1 MATRRAATRIPP
13 LPPPGSPL
21 EPQQPAE
28 SDAEAFDFLDDP
40 LDLPALNLYRESG
53 DLQALNDASLNDWS
67 WMVYRLRTPDE
78 MVRDRSKH
86 QRIFVTKLVGPLD
99 VMELQ
104 RAVGGGVFEIR
115 GFFNNRIQ
123 TCQRHELAGPIRTF
137 APAAPVTESNGVHMR
152 ASAPPDGTRMLRRM
166 IRRQNR
172 QLRQLG
178 ETVSALRAAPVP
190 APAPQSLD
198 VLQVFE
204 LADRIHARSN
214 PHPEANVLDQMV
226 SAFKSGME
234 VKREVDGEPARTLTD
249 TLVDKGIPAL
259 ERLLGTLLMTRRGA
273 PPRPPGPAAH
283 PPSSATVV
291 DNPATQDVAPA
302 ATPGVPPAEPPA
314 GGDDA
319 DAGGHRWATAI
330 EALARAVSEGQD
342 PRDFSITLEAILQP
356 QEIGILRLS
365 PADQVTA
372 MLRSRAGGHL
382 PVLNSEATAV
392 FVREVVT
399 ELNRPADEDDDDEG
413 DGSGL

>member
-13 LPPPGSPL
+13 LPPAGAPL
-21 EPQQPAE
+21 EQEPSE
-28 SDAEAFDFLDDP
+28 SDAGTFDFLDDP
-40 LDLPALNLYRESG
+40 VDLPALNLYRESG

-137 APAAPVTESNGVHMR
+137 APAPPVTESNGTHLR
-152 ASAPPDGTRMLRRM
+152 ESERPDGTRMLRRM
-166 IRRQNR
+166 IFRQNR
-172 QLRQLG
+172 QLRQLS
-178 ETVSALRAAPVP
+178 ETVSALRTAPAAPP
-190 APAPQSLD
+190 PQSLD

-214 PHPEANVLDQMV
+214 PHPEANVLEQMV

-234 VKREVDGEPARTLTD
+234 VKREVDGEPDHTLTD

-259 ERLLGTLLMTRRGA
+259 ERLLGTLLITRRGA
-273 PPRPPGPAAH
+273 PPRPPGAPAY
-283 PPSSATVV
+283 PTSSATVV
-291 DNPATQDVAPA
+291 DNPVTPDVAATTPA
-302 ATPGVPPAEPPA
+302 VPPAEPPA
-314 GGDDA
+314 GHGDDG
-319 DAGGHRWATAI
+319 DPGRHRWATAI
-330 EALARAVSEGQD
+330 EAMARAVSEGQD
-342 PRDFSITLEAILQP
+342 PRDFAITLEAVLQP
-356 QEIGILRLS
+356 HEIGILRLA
-365 PADQVTA
+365 PADQVMA
-372 MLRSRAGGHL
+372 MLRSSAGGHL
-382 PVLNSEATAV
+382 PVLNSAAAAG
-392 FVREVVT
+392 FVTEVVA
-399 ELNRPADEDDDDEG
+399 ELNRPDDEDG
-413 DGSGL
+413 AGL